1 MYLLLFQ
8 IEVLSFHGFFH
19 LDRSQVDM
27 EADILRIS
35 EISFDKA
42 FNIPS
47 TYYNVYKIY
56 KTSIV
61 IDNKDILPA
70 HILEALA
77 LLPRNYFPIPVLWL
91 ALVQVGRW

>member
-1 MYLLLFQ
+1 
-8 IEVLSFHGFFH
+8 
-19 LDRSQVDM
+19 M

-35 EISFDKA
+35 EISFNKA
-42 FNIPS
+42 FNMPKTLWS
-47 TYYNVYKIY
+47 YNDYKIY

-61 IDNKDILPA
+61 KDNKDILPE

-91 ALVQVGRW
+91 VLVQVLRL

>member
-1 MYLLLFQ
+1 
-8 IEVLSFHGFFH
+8 
-19 LDRSQVDM
+19 M

>member
-19 LDRSQVDM
+19 LDRSQVGK

-35 EISFDKA
+35 EMSFNKA
-42 FNIPS
+42 FNIPKRLLA
-47 TYYNVYKIY
+47 YKL

-77 LLPRNYFPIPVLWL
+77 LLPRNYFPIPVL
-91 ALVQVGRW
+91 